1 MPRKPRDQLFKKSDL
16 FRLVESAKAKGLPI
30 ARIDVTR
37 DGISLI
43 VGETAKADNH
53 ENKTNPWDE
62 ALGNAANKERAS

>member
-62 ALGNAANKERAS
+62 ALSNAANKERAS